1 MDKNLSVYD
10 IKIKKL
16 IEEASENPFELK
28 NLRGQAKIYRFINV
42 IDRLTRFYPH
52 TRINFFSLFE

>member
-1 MDKNLSVYD
+1 MIDLSNPTLLIRIKVDKNLSVYD

-28 NLRGQAKIYRFINV
+28 KF
-42 IDRLTRFYPH
+42 TR
-52 TRINFFSLFE
+52 TG